1 MEVEDGYPNYLVE
14 KGTFFTRPEGIP
26 LLMDLHNTEIPK
38 DIIPFDKAK
47 TCKNKR
53 QYVHFYMYDQKFAK
67 FLKNVDKYIDM
78 LQLYDGVI
86 TPDCT
91 LLAGQLPC
99 LQQSNTFINRAV
111 GVYLQRHHIPV
122 IPNIRW
128 SDKDSFSYCFKGVP
142 KNMIVSVSTL
152 GCIRSKEEKEMFKK
166 GLKQTIKRINPPK
179 ILVHGYMPDEV
190 FGDFDQNLFKRYPS
204 EIEKAHSK

>member
-67 FLKNVDKYIDM
+67 FLKRYKKFYTFKSFFKIFQYIFKIEIKSVKKPIMSIKY
-78 LQLYDGVI
+78 
-86 TPDCT
+86 
-91 LLAGQLPC
+91 
-99 LQQSNTFINRAV
+99 
-111 GVYLQRHHIPV
+111 
-122 IPNIRW
+122 
-128 SDKDSFSYCFKGVP
+128 
-142 KNMIVSVSTL
+142 
-152 GCIRSKEEKEMFKK
+152 
-166 GLKQTIKRINPPK
+166 
-179 ILVHGYMPDEV
+179 
-190 FGDFDQNLFKRYPS
+190 
-204 EIEKAHSK
+204 